1 MSLVCRNVH
10 CREMYSADF
19 GALTPHVYVTTYM
32 RQTAFI
38 MTLFLL
44 SVLLS
49 IAVRIH
55 NNRAMGL
62 TCLN

>member
-19 GALTPHVYVTTYM
+19 GALTPHVLTYM

-49 IAVRIH
+49 IAVRIR